1 MGNLDQER
9 YNPGQNRN
17 RRLELV
23 GEERT
28 GAREGDCLL
37 LARPFFL
44 VPSTSKRLRRLGE
57 NKTEQ
62 QTPIPQIKDESAQK
76 PKRAIFLSLIYGTG
90 GGGGGWEG
98 VGGINFP
105 SILSNIVDRPMPGWV
120 VYQNTAIRF
129 CQFLYDRRL
138 LILLDRL
145 AL

>member
-1 MGNLDQER
+1 MNEANIQPSSSVNDLLEILTRRTDKLGNLDQER

-44 VPSTSKRLRRLGE
+44 VPSTSKRHYSQAPATQAI
-57 NKTEQ
+57 TE
-62 QTPIPQIKDESAQK
+62 
-76 PKRAIFLSLIYGTG
+76 
-90 GGGGGWEG
+90 
-98 VGGINFP
+98 
-105 SILSNIVDRPMPGWV
+105 
-120 VYQNTAIRF
+120 
-129 CQFLYDRRL
+129 
-138 LILLDRL
+138 